1 MAAPPRQSLLSILS
15 ALAGFAIAVASLRW
29 EQAVRENRPKPRDAP
44 PGTVRASDEPQALQ
58 AERALEPGRGR
69 QAATPLRIP
78 WRGWKDILWRAY
90 EEISADRLLLIAAGV
105 TFYAMLAVV
114 PAITAMVSLYGL
126 FAKASSINT
135 HLGFLA
141 GLIPAGAYEL
151 ISEQIVRIAAGSD
164 GKLTFAFVIGL
175 GIAMWSANAGMKAIF
190 DALNIVYDEDEKRS
204 FIKLNLISLSFTL
217 GAVVVLLL
225 AIASVVVLPLVLA
238 YLGFAAEQQAGFL
251 PLLRWPAL
259 FVIVML
265 GLAMLYRFG
274 PSRRNAK
281 WRWVSVGSV
290 FAAFAWLAVSVAFS
304 WYLSKFADYNATYGS
319 LGAVIGLMMWIWIS
333 TTVILVGAE
342 LNAEIEHQTA
352 RDSTIGHGKPLGA
365 RGAVMAD
372 TVGAAQ
378 S

>member
-1 MAAPPRQSLLSILS
+1 MGTSPQRLPTVLA
-15 ALAGFAIAVASLRW
+15 ALAGFSIAVASLRW
-29 EQAVRENRPKPRDAP
+29 EQAVRENRPKPQDAP
-44 PGTVRASDEPQALQ
+44 PGTVRASDEPQTLQ
-58 AERALEPGRGR
+58 AERAMEPGRGR

-78 WRGWKDILWRAY
+78 WRGWKDILWRTYA
-90 EEISADRLLLIAAGV
+90 EISADRLLLIAAGV
-105 TFYAMLAVV
+105 VFYAMLAVV
-114 PAITAMVSLYGL
+114 PAITALVSLYGL

-135 HLGFLA
+135 HLGFIA
-141 GLIPAGAYEL
+141 GLLPGGAYEL
-151 ISEQIVRIAAGSD
+151 ISEQIVRIAANSD
-164 GKLTFAFVIGL
+164 GKLTFAFAIGL

-225 AIASVVVLPLVLA
+225 AIASVVVVPLVLA
-238 YLGFAAEQQAGFL
+238 YLGFAAEQQAGFF
-251 PLLRWPAL
+251 PLLRWPVL
-259 FVIVML
+259 FVVVMF
-265 GLAMLYRFG
+265 GLSLLYRFG
-274 PSRRNAK
+274 PSRRNAQ

-290 FAAFAWLAVSVAFS
+290 FASFAWLAISVAFS

-319 LGAVIGLMMWIWIS
+319 LGAVIGLMMWLWLS
-333 TTVILVGAE
+333 NTVILVGAE

-352 RDSTIGHGKPLGA
+352 QDSTIGHGKPLGA

-378 S
+378 G